1 MAADLQKRHAL
12 LKLLTWKRALLVFA
26 PLLVAGT
33 LVAQNR
39 GAGTTPVDQA
49 LRAFNEGRYEEIDRI
64 LAAQTDARAT
74 ALRGRALIERGK
86 YDEAEKLLAPAAKA
100 QPASDAALELG
111 LLQAT
116 LGRRA
121 DARRTLQAVL
131 AREETG
137 SVADNLRLAR
147 ASYGMALL
155 TTDVDHFQNANTFFR
170 NANRL
175 AAGDPIVNAEW
186 GWLFL
191 EKDQRVEARQSFE
204 LALKSDPEN
213 VRALLGMATV
223 LVNEDPPEAKG
234 ALEKALKVN
243 PNYVAAHLM
252 SAEVALD
259 DRRRDDAKAS
269 IDAALKVNPNDLE
282 ARSLQ
287 AALAWLEGREPEFER
302 LAQETLK
309 LNPTYGEVYRIASD
323 HAARSYRF
331 DEAVVLAR
339 RAVSIDDSN
348 VRAHAELGLHLMRAG
363 DETAAR
369 TSLTKADTADPFEE
383 SGRMTRNLLV
393 VLDQLDTFETITD
406 GKMVFKFHP
415 GEAGVMREYVI
426 PLAKESLAALE
437 KSYRFEAQG
446 PILIEM
452 FPKHDDFAVRTLGLP
467 GLLGALGACF
477 GRVVTLDSPKA
488 RPPGEFNWGETL
500 WHELAHVITLQMS
513 NNRLPRWLSE
523 GTSVF
528 EERRARPEWGREMDI
543 TFAQALGEGKLLKLA
558 NLDSGFADPRQISLS
573 YYQSSLVVEHLVATY
588 GEPQFHAFVRSYGKG
603 IETDAAVKEVFGVSI
618 DELQKSFD
626 GMLEKRYAGVQRAL
640 KRPETKEETTLDE
653 LKALAASN
661 PDSFGIGVQLG
672 LKLAE
677 SGDSAAGI
685 RELERASK
693 LLPQANGENN
703 PNGMIAAIAMKA
715 GDNPRAIRAIEDQL
729 KVDHTDV
736 EAARRLVS
744 LLESSKE
751 PARLEAAYRR
761 VVDIDPFDAKAQA
774 GLGRLA
780 LERKDAQTALRAFR
794 SALAANPP
802 DRAAA
807 FVDLGEAQLA
817 AGQRDEARKQAL
829 AALEIAPAFSRAQD
843 LLLKIIDTG
852 A

>member
-1 MAADLQKRHAL
+1 
-12 LKLLTWKRALLVFA
+12 
-26 PLLVAGT
+26 
-33 LVAQNR
+33 
-39 GAGTTPVDQA
+39 
-49 LRAFNEGRYEEIDRI
+49 
-64 LAAQTDARAT
+64 
-74 ALRGRALIERGK
+74 
-86 YDEAEKLLAPAAKA
+86 
-100 QPASDAALELG
+100 
-111 LLQAT
+111 
-116 LGRRA
+116 
-121 DARRTLQAVL
+121 
-131 AREETG
+131 
-137 SVADNLRLAR
+137 
-147 ASYGMALL
+147 
-155 TTDVDHFQNANTFFR
+155 
-170 NANRL
+170 
-175 AAGDPIVNAEW
+175 
-186 GWLFL
+186 
-191 EKDQRVEARQSFE
+191 
-204 LALKSDPEN
+204 
-213 VRALLGMATV
+213 
-223 LVNEDPPEAKG
+223 
-234 ALEKALKVN
+234 
-243 PNYVAAHLM
+243 
-252 SAEVALD
+252 
-259 DRRRDDAKAS
+259 
-269 IDAALKVNPNDLE
+269 
-282 ARSLQ
+282 
-287 AALAWLEGREPEFER
+287 
-302 LAQETLK
+302 
-309 LNPTYGEVYRIASD
+309 
-323 HAARSYRF
+323 
-331 DEAVVLAR
+331 
-339 RAVSIDDSN
+339 VSIDDSN

-369 TSLTKADTADPFEE
+369 TSLTKADSADPFEE

-437 KSYRFEAQG
+437 RSYRFEAQG

-488 RPPGEFNWGETL
+488 RPPGDFNWGETL

-573 YYQSSLVVEHLVATY
+573 YYQSSLVVEHLIATY

-603 IETDAAVKEVFGVSI
+603 IETDDAVKEVFGVSI
-618 DELQKSFD
+618 DDLQKSFD
-626 GMLEKRYAGVQRAL
+626 ASLEKRYAGVQRAL

-661 PDSFGIGVQLG
+661 PESFGIGVQLG

-677 SGDSAAGI
+677 SGDSAGGI

-703 PNGMIAAIAMKA
+703 PNAMIAAIAMKA
-715 GDNPRAIRAIEDQL
+715 GDNARAIRAIEDQL

-761 VVDIDPFDAKAQA
+761 VIDIDPFDAKAQA

-802 DRAAA
+802 DRASA

-843 LLLKIIDTG
+843 LLLKILDGGG